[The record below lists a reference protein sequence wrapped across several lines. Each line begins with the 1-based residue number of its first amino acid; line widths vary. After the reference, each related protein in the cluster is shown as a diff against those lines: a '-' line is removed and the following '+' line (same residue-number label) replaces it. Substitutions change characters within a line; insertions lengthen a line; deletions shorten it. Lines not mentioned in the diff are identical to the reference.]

1 MSKSALIVWGGW
13 EGHEPD
19 QVATRFAKIFEANDY
34 TVEVSETLD
43 SFLDAEKLLGLD
55 LIVPIW
61 TMGEIDKEACNNVVE
76 AVADGVGLAGCHGGM
91 CDAFRNSTQWQ
102 FMTGGNW
109 VSHPGGDSVT
119 YPVNMLSTGHPLT
132 EGIPD
137 FEVTSEQY
145 YLHIDPAVTILASTP
160 FPQVRWYHSS
170 NGHVD
175 MPIAWCK
182 MWGAGRVYYN
192 ALGHHN
198 DTFDIPEAMDMM
210 TRGLL
215 WAGEGKAVAQA
226 AGLSRENFKSDA
238 KMF

>member
-13 EGHEPD
+13 DGHQPD
-19 QVATRFAKIFEANDY
+19 LVAARFARELESRDFQVK
-34 TVEVSETLD
+34 VSD
-43 SFLDAEKLLGLD
+43 SQDAFLDLAALEALD

-61 TMGEIDKEACNNVVE
+61 TMGEISNEACNNVVE

-91 CDAFRNSTQWQ
+91 CDAFRNSVQWQ
-102 FMTGGNW
+102 FMCGGNW

-119 YPVNMLSTGHPLT
+119 YPVQMRQTGHPLV

-145 YLHIDPAVTILASTP
+145 YLHVDPAATILASTP
-160 FPQVRWYHSS
+160 FPQVTWYHSS

-175 MPIAWCK
+175 MPIAWSK

-192 ALGHHN
+192 ALGHH
-198 DTFDIPEAMDMM
+198 DDVFDIPEAWEMM
-210 TRGLL
+210 LRGLL
-215 WAGEGKAVAQA
+215 WAAEGREAAKA
-226 AGLSRENFKSDA
+226 AGLSRESFQSEA